1 MLTIPRAMNTM
12 NPKTLIVHLNL
23 EVITVNITQ
32 TDNPRDTCPTRGKR
46 FCPTVE
52 NIIPPSDDPVVV
64 APRANPHFFE
74 NQWRITPNADPNMK
88 PLASYRYKVISWF
101 RRWNVRTHPTT
112 ESLNEEELPV
122 LCTLCSEE
130 YACEKKTTCD

>member
-1 MLTIPRAMNTM
+1 MSESI
-12 NPKTLIVHLNL
+12 HLQP
-23 EVITVNITQ
+23 IFFPSTVNITQ

-88 PLASYRYKVISWF
+88 PLASYRYQVINWF
-101 RRWNVRTHPTT
+101 RRWNVGTHPTA
-112 ESLNEEELPV
+112 EPLNEEKLPV

-130 YACEKKTTCD
+130 YALQGFHQQGSSGHKFLQ